1 MKNLKLFYSLL
12 LLCFTSLLFIF
23 KFSSCARS
31 EDKSLALDRSIY
43 DTYEYDN
50 MKVIKIYYNE
60 SNISETN
67 IKDIVSIYE
76 QVTGSEV
83 ESTKDSIK
91 LDSATIIMDTS
102 LYKRISA
109 EYVKNNYIGASKIVE
124 ESLGN

>member
-1 MKNLKLFYSLL
+1 M
-12 LLCFTSLLFIF
+12 
-23 KFSSCARS
+23 
-31 EDKSLALDRSIY
+31 ALDRSIY